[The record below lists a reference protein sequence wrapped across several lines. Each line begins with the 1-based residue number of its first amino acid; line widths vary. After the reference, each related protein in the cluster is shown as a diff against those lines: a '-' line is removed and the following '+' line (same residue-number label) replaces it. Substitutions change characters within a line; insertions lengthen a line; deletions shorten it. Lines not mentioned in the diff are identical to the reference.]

1 MGTAAFKRDAVVE
14 IDGQKYR
21 MLRKVSNTC
30 WQLEHSKTA
39 RISELDQEELLRM
52 YADRKLRFANGVA
65 GIGRGKAHIEISDT
79 AKLRRLYV
87 LAALKT
93 DTITDLKEAIS
104 DVWRKTGSPDQ
115 PPSHVSVYRWK
126 KRFLESG
133 SDIRALEDA
142 QHGGN
147 NTKRF
152 PSEVLEICEQSID
165 TVYMRIEGKHLQDV
179 LDQAIVKVR
188 EENRM
193 RPGGMTLPLPTR
205 RLVKRL
211 VEDIPAFD
219 RHTARYGHDA
229 ALRRFR
235 AVEGHR
241 VTREPLERAEIDHT
255 NLDLFVIDDETLLP
269 LGRPWFSAC
278 EDDYTRCMLGMF
290 VGFIPPSFLT
300 VSLCLKD
307 AFRPKTWLK
316 QAYPDIRRTG
326 PLMESCGNSCW
337 ITVPSFIATAWN
349 RYACLTASRCITPRA
364 KLLGLRERS
373 NVSLGP

>member
-1 MGTAAFKRDAVVE
+1 MPE
-14 IDGQKYR
+14 
-21 MLRKVSNTC
+21 LRKPSQFVPMKAPERTYPGRSVG
-30 WQLEHSKTA
+30 
-39 RISELDQEELLRM
+39 IPLRM
-52 YADRKLRFANGVA
+52 VQASQRHLRPIRYRLCSSQFAICRA
-65 GIGRGKAHIEISDT
+65 SD
-79 AKLRRLYV
+79 AIFSLRP
-87 LAALKT
+87 ASMA
-93 DTITDLKEAIS
+93 
-104 DVWRKTGSPDQ
+104 
-115 PPSHVSVYRWK
+115 
-126 KRFLESG
+126 
-133 SDIRALEDA
+133 
-142 QHGGN
+142 
-147 NTKRF
+147 
-152 PSEVLEICEQSID
+152 
-165 TVYMRIEGKHLQDV
+165 
-179 LDQAIVKVR
+179 
-188 EENRM
+188 
-193 RPGGMTLPLPTR
+193 LPLPTR

-211 VEDIPAFD
+211 VEEIPAFD
-219 RHTARYGHDA
+219 RYTARYGHDA

-235 AVEGHR
+235 SVEGHR
-241 VTREPLERAEIDHT
+241 LTHEPLERAEIDHT

-278 EDDYTRCMLGMF
+278 EDDYTRCILGML